1 MNRKLEHY
9 LKDSFQ
15 NETIT
20 ENAVH
25 KEKVQHLVREE
36 LSNKKITKRISYQYF
51 VFRMIRFISPKIWFA
66 QGICFI
72 LFSAW
77 LIVNSRE
84 LTGIDISNASKMLCF
99 YTVCIPFVSVPFLY
113 RSIQYNMQEVEMA
126 STFSYVQQLMMKLGI
141 ITVGDVIMMLGGLFL
156 GVKAFHLDILSALL
170 YVTFPFLMI
179 SSILLFITI
188 HVPANRMILSCC
200 VLFVVVLFIL
210 NRLIHMYPVLF
221 TYRFN
226 RISLL
231 LCFALLVFISVQLKK
246 LWNNTMYQEMHL
258 ALSE

>member
-1 MNRKLEHY
+1 MNSKLEHY

-15 NETIT
+15 NETIA

-25 KEKVQHLVREE
+25 KEKVQHLVGEE

-51 VFRMIRFISPKIWFA
+51 VFRMIRFISPKIWFV

-72 LFSAW
+72 IFSVW
-77 LIVNSRE
+77 LLANSRVLASIE
-84 LTGIDISNASKMLCF
+84 IAYASKMLCF

-126 STFSYVQQLMMKLGI
+126 AAFSYVQQLMMKLGI
-141 ITVGDVIMMLGGLFL
+141 IAAGDVIMLLGGILL
-156 GVKAFHLDILSALL
+156 GVKAFHLDVLSALL

-179 SSILLFITI
+179 SSILLFITV

-200 VLFVVVLFIL
+200 ALFAVMLFVL

-226 RISLL
+226 WISLL
-231 LCFALLVFISVQLKK
+231 LCVALLVLISVQLKK

-258 ALSE
+258 AMYE